1 VAPLPVNV
9 AEAPEHIAVDDAEAV
24 IVGVTLTVS
33 RTVPVR
39 VHPTE
44 FVPDA
49 EYVVVDPGVTV
60 TIDPVKAPGLHV

>member
-39 VHPTE
+39 VQPTE
-44 FVPDA
+44 FVPEA
-49 EYVVVDPGVTV
+49 E
-60 TIDPVKAPGLHV
+60 